1 MVLILGACVQF
12 RGLGGHVP
20 AGHHPEEGLDLL
32 GIDLKK
38 LPGGV
43 HPVGSEG
50 SVEGVF
56 DFQCLPAV
64 DLPGDD
70 AIEGEWNSGGV
81 KVAHPSPD
89 VVPVGHS
96 DFHDSG
102 HGRVS

>member
-1 MVLILGACVQF
+1 MGPKAVWRAFSISSASRPSISQ
-12 RGLGGHVP
+12 
-20 AGHHPEEGLDLL
+20 
-32 GIDLKK
+32 
-38 LPGGV
+38 
-43 HPVGSEG
+43 
-50 SVEGVF
+50 GVF
-56 DFQCLPAV
+56 DLQCLPAV
-64 DLPGDD
+64 DLPGDG